1 MDKKIVQN
9 GLKIVEMNIKNS
21 SNLDIIKI
29 EPQINQNQIVHDIGY
44 KGLQQVYLYYVQIYG
59 GLFTNIAVEFQR
71 IRTKIRC

>member
-29 EPQINQNQIVHDIGY
+29 EP
-44 KGLQQVYLYYVQIYG
+44 
-59 GLFTNIAVEFQR
+59 
-71 IRTKIRC
+71 